1 MPGPGSVSLSIRA
14 RVGGGAMSQKTGVA
28 QWLYQTLGSGMKRE
42 QFDASLAALEVDP
55 PNEASDVKVY
65 S

>member
-1 MPGPGSVSLSIRA
+1 
-14 RVGGGAMSQKTGVA
+14 MSQKTGVA

-55 PNEASDVKVY
+55 PSEASDVKVY